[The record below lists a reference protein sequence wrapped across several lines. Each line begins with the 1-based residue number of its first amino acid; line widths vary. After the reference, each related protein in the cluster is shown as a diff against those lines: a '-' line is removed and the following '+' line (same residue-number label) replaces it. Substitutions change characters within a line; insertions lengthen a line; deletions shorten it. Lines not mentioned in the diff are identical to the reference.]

1 MLSHNYSAR
10 VNHQRDAYRNFKF
23 GAKSSN
29 TISPEQVKQLDDI
42 GFVWFLKRRSSWDDM
57 LKKLI
62 EFKEEYGH
70 TMVPKCW
77 KRDPKLGKWCNN
89 QRTAY
94 KHMCDK
100 KVKGARS
107 ITIER
112 VKALNS
118 INFVWNQKVHKE
130 TVIDGCFC

>member
-1 MLSHNYSAR
+1 
-10 VNHQRDAYRNFKF
+10 
-23 GAKSSN
+23 
-29 TISPEQVKQLDDI
+29 
-42 GFVWFLKRRSSWDDM
+42 M

-107 ITIER
+107 ITMER
-112 VKALNS
+112 VKALDS
-118 INFVWNQKVHKE
+118 INFVWNQKIHKE
-130 TVIDGCFC
+130 TVIEGCFC